1 MVHSTQEQPRERR
14 DHAFWD
20 THFRQRG
27 YKRPGQQQQ
36 QHPGLHHGS
45 GGSSSQT
52 YSLNPNNSNPSKAL
66 SSPAHHPRPFDHIE
80 TERQHL
86 QHLLAEQ
93 DRRAVDLFS
102 RVAAVDE
109 ACDFGS
115 AHEQRQARRDRA
127 WLQRRIGQTVDRE
140 REILVRLGDIHVEI
154 QCQERWHMVEQQKA
168 FLRQQG
174 GRHRHG
180 DWGWGSEGNGLNQP
194 ERQVRG
200 SGASHRYCQD
210 EVEPAIVSS
219 YVHQQQQQ
227 HACPTNPR
235 YPSMT
240 DMPWT
245 GVTEWYPDFAT
256 SASVNWSR
264 RRTSGAQVGGQ
275 VRLLEESPAYRPR
288 RSSYLSNA
296 SYATE
301 VDERHG
307 PSFDPVLPI
316 SRLPDRRR
324 SLPTMHYNW
333 DGGGNGGGSGHR
345 CLGYIG
351 EE

>member
-1 MVHSTQEQPRERR
+1 MVNGTQEQPRERR

-36 QHPGLHHGS
+36 QRHHRPGLHHGS
-45 GGSSSQT
+45 GGHSSQNNG
-52 YSLNPNNSNPSKAL
+52 LNPNNSNPGKAV

-80 TERQHL
+80 NERQHL
-86 QHLLAEQ
+86 QYLLAEQ

-102 RVAAVDE
+102 RVAAVDG
-109 ACDFGS
+109 AYDFGS
-115 AHEQRQARRDRA
+115 AREQRQARKDRA
-127 WLQRRIGQTVDRE
+127 WVQRRIGQTVDRE
-140 REILVRLGDIHVEI
+140 REILVRLGEIHVEI
-154 QCQERWHMVEQQKA
+154 QCRERWHMVEQQKA

-174 GRHRHG
+174 GRHRH
-180 DWGWGSEGNGLNQP
+180 WGWGGEGNSLNQP
-194 ERQVRG
+194 PRQGRG
-200 SGASHRYCQD
+200 SGASHRYYQD
-210 EVEPAIVSS
+210 EVEPVIVSS
-219 YVHQQQQQ
+219 YVQQQ
-227 HACPTNPR
+227 HQQHQQHMWPTNPR
-235 YPSMT
+235 YTSIT
-240 DMPWT
+240 GMPWT
-245 GVTEWYPDFAT
+245 GVTEWYPDFVT
-256 SASVNWSR
+256 SASVDSSR

-288 RSSYLSNA
+288 RSSYISNA

-307 PSFDPVLPI
+307 LSFDPVLPI

-333 DGGGNGGGSGHR
+333 DGGSGHR
-345 CLGYIG
+345 CLGYIA